1 MNRTKYLG
9 LSLLTLLCCLTVTA
23 QTTVTKCEYWFD
35 QQFDSRTTV
44 TMQGNAWSS
53 SIDISSL
60 NTGLHSVAFRVA
72 DNNGVFSST
81 LVKNFML
88 VPGSGTGDNS
98 LKTYEYW
105 IDQKFD
111 ERKSGTIPGSGSI
124 NIDEDIS
131 ALNTGFHNIAM
142 RIIDKNGIV
151 SSTLVKNFFLVPGS
165 GTGDNSLKT
174 YEYWIDKKFDERKS
188 GTIPEGGIINIDE
201 DISALNTGLHNIAMR
216 IIDKNGIV
224 SSTLVKIFL
233 IVPGT
238 GTGDNSLQTY
248 EYWIDQKFEERKSGT
263 IPEGGIINIDEDI
276 SALNDGLHNIA
287 MRVIDKNGIVSSTLV
302 KVFLIVPGT
311 GTGDN
316 SLQTYEYWI
325 DQKFDERKSGTIP
338 EGGIINIDEDIS
350 ALNDGL
356 HNIAMRVIDKIG
368 TVSSVIVKNF
378 MKLSQMEGDNELL
391 TYEYWFDNAFE
402 EREIGNVPEG
412 GVVNLDIDIAAL
424 PHGIHSFNYL
434 TLDKYGA
441 SSPVIT
447 KNFFV
452 KKVEGEGKLIA
463 IDYWFN
469 DGPRTRIAIDPAQ
482 TSIDKDDIIIPMD
495 GVLPR
500 TISEEYIF
508 DATTKK
514 VVTTETITVGI
525 QVFNDGEV
533 GSEAFIDTLENVTF
547 RIDPLFVALDNEE
560 SSTKEAPT
568 GGQMQGFSYQGTVGD
583 SLHWEIT
590 GTDVQMAFYDA
601 DGQVITP
608 EKKIIDGKEVLVM
621 TMPSETVYVL
631 TYGATEEGEVSIK
644 VAQPIELTIHDAT
657 REYGDENP
665 TFSFS
670 TKGAAVSGEVV
681 FTTPAVAT
689 SPVGDYT
696 IDLDL
701 TGITNSYVS
710 VKAGTLSITKAMVTI
725 TADDIEVHQDEEMP
739 ELTWTAEGLKN
750 DELAADVFSVMPVCT
765 TDGKPD
771 SPIGEYIINVSGA
784 EAENYEFT
792 YVAGKLT
799 VSVSTGIATLNADVA
814 PADIY
819 TLEGIKVRRKSEKM
833 DGLSKGFYIVNG
845 RKVYIRRR

>member
-105 IDQKFD
+105 IDKKFD
-111 ERKSGTIPGSGSI
+111 ERKSGSISGSGTI

-151 SSTLVKNFFLVPGS
+151 SSTLVK
-165 GTGDNSLKT
+165 
-174 YEYWIDKKFDERKS
+174 I
-188 GTIPEGGIINIDE
+188 
-201 DISALNTGLHNIAMR
+201 
-216 IIDKNGIV
+216 
-224 SSTLVKIFL
+224 
-233 IVPGT
+233 
-238 GTGDNSLQTY
+238 
-248 EYWIDQKFEERKSGT
+248 
-263 IPEGGIINIDEDI
+263 
-276 SALNDGLHNIA
+276 
-287 MRVIDKNGIVSSTLV
+287 
-302 KVFLIVPGT
+302 FLIVPGT

-356 HNIAMRVIDKIG
+356 HNIAMRVIDKNGI
-368 TVSSVIVKNF
+368 VSSVIVKNF

-412 GVVNLDIDIAAL
+412 GVVNLDIDIADL
-424 PHGIHSFNYL
+424 PHGLHSFNYL
-434 TLDKYGA
+434 TRDKYGA
-441 SSPVIT
+441 PSPVIT

-482 TSIDKDDIIIPMD
+482 TSIDKDDIVIPMD

-568 GGQMQGFSYQGTVGD
+568 GGQMQGFSYTGTVGD

-590 GTDVQMAFYDA
+590 GTDVQMVFYDA
-601 DGQVITP
+601 EGQVITP

-631 TYGATEEGEVSIK
+631 TYGAKEEGEVSIK

-750 DELAADVFSVMPVCT
+750 DELAADVFSVMPICT

-771 SPIGEYIINVSGA
+771 SPVGEYIINVSGA

-799 VSVSTGIATLNADVA
+799 VSVSTGITSIYADVA

-819 TLEGIKVRRKSEKM
+819 TLEGIRVRRKSEKM